1 MLLADPTQGGG
12 GVAQLE
18 DLVSRLGYRGVRFN
32 PYLWP
37 EGEKMNN
44 QVGLEMY
51 LRAGELGV
59 PVGHMPFKVR

>member
-18 DLVSRLGYRGVRFN
+18 ELVVQKGYRGVRFN

-51 LRAGELGV
+51 ARAGELGV